1 MKNPAPLPQRCLPGT
16 EPPLR
21 GLFVDRWGTLL
32 ELPSGP
38 PRRFADARFVAGAVD
53 ALHRAQSAGWSI
65 YLVGN
70 EDQVAHGEQSD
81 NEWIGFEGELLA
93 ALKARG
99 VRPTR
104 FYACLDHPNG
114 RGAHRRP
121 SVFRLPDTGLFY
133 HALQADGV
141 QLAQS
146 WVVGD
151 STLEIAAGQRAGC
164 RTAAVRT
171 GVALADRELAIEPEV
186 VFDDLAQLVDVLVRA
201 PAYARPR

>member
-1 MKNPAPLPQRCLPGT
+1 MNYSAPLPQRCLPGT
-16 EPPLR
+16 EPPAR

-32 ELPSGP
+32 ELPSSA
-38 PRRFADARFVAGAVD
+38 PRSFADARFVQGAVD
-53 ALHRAQSAGWSI
+53 ALFLAQSEGWMV

-70 EDQVAHGEQSD
+70 EDHVAHGEVDDQAWL
-81 NEWIGFEGELLA
+81 NFEGELLA
-93 ALKARG
+93 ALAGQG
-99 VRPTR
+99 VRPR
-104 FYACLDHPNG
+104 RIYACLDHPAG
-114 RGAHRRP
+114 KDPHRKP

-141 QLAQS
+141 HLGQS

-151 STLEIAAGQRAGC
+151 STLELAAGQRAGC

-171 GVALADRELAIEPEV
+171 GLALRDRELAIEPDV
-186 VFDDLAQLVDVLVRA
+186 VFDDVAQMIRALVRS